1 MSYRLNTDTKPLFL
15 IETAVERYEHSRLE
29 YLIKAKSN
37 FKKLGSANDVEVKIP
52 VPSDVDGPK
61 FKPSTGYCKYMPQ
74 NNCFIWRISSF
85 PGRKEFICH
94 AHFNLPSVKAE
105 EVEVKA
111 PIEVKF
117 ELPYFTLSR
126 LEVRFLKII
135 EKSGYSAMPW
145 IRYITRNGEYFFRF

>member
-1 MSYRLNTDTKPLFL
+1 MSYRINTDAKPLFW
-15 IETAVERYEHSRLE
+15 IEAAVERYEHSRVE

-37 FKKLGSANDVEVKIP
+37 FKKLSTANDVEIKVH

-61 FKPSTGYCKYMPQ
+61 FKSSSGSSKYIPQ
-74 NNCFIWRISSF
+74 ENCFIWRISSF
-85 PGRKEFICH
+85 PGRKELICQ
-94 AHFNLPSVKAE
+94 AHFNLPSIKAE
-105 EVEVKA
+105 ELEAKI

-135 EKSGYSAMPW
+135 EKSGYSALPW
-145 IRYITRNGEYFFRF
+145 IRYITKNGEYYFRL